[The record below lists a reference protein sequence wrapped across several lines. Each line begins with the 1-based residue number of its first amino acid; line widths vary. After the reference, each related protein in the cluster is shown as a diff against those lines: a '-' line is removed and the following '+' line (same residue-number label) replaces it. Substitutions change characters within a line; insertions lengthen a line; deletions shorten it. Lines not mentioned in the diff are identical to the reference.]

1 MKHRARKHLTV
12 VAAVGALALLGPGVA
27 LASGV
32 GSQPTTGVTA
42 PATGLLAQETTDAAE
57 PPAAEQPATEPAAAE
72 PAATEPAAAEPAAAE
87 PAAEPAAAE
96 QPAAEPAAAEQ
107 PAQEP
112 TDAAGPAAAAPAAPA
127 APAPAPEP
135 DTAAEIHGWGAP
147 LPQSDEFNY
156 TGQPDPSK
164 WVNIDGCW
172 SGHDGNGKRCGANS
186 TVDGEKLIQKG
197 LPNGDTGW
205 LASKLDQQYG
215 RWEARVRSFNDGDS
229 GNEYHPLLIVWPSSD
244 SWPNDGEYDF
254 LENQAPGEDCAN
266 AFIHYPHP
274 NMPVQQEFLEE
285 DDCGAPLSEWHNI
298 AFEWTPDHVRG
309 YIDGKE
315 WYTLKD
321 GAGPGGRA
329 NIQGMPSGKLTIQ
342 FDNFYGGGMREASYE
357 IDWVRMYTLEPQ
369 AIAGDAKAGPGGA
382 STPGATAGPG
392 GASAGDDT
400 TAPSVTTAPDATAP
414 SATAP
419 SATAPSATAPSATAP
434 SATAPSATAPS
445 ATAPSATAPSAT
457 APSDTTP
464 ADTATANDAPAATQ
478 PAAAEPAAAEPAGDS
493 PSGSTPASDTA
504 PAEPP
509 ATGASSTGGRSEAT
523 PAG

>member
-57 PPAAEQPATEPAAAE
+57 PAAAEQPATEPAAAE
-72 PAATEPAAAEPAAAE
+72 PAAAEPAAAEPAAAE
-87 PAAEPAAAE
+87 PAAAEPAAAE
-96 QPAAEPAAAEQ
+96 PAAAEPAAAEQ

-112 TDAAGPAAAAPAAPA
+112 TDAAGSAAAPAAPA
-127 APAPAPEP
+127 APPAPAPEP

-274 NMPVQQEFLEE
+274 NMPVQQEFLAE

-321 GAGPGGRA
+321 GAGPGGRS

-369 AIAGDAKAGPGGA
+369 AIAGDASAGPGGA

-419 SATAPSATAPSATAP
+419 SATAPSATAPAATA
-434 SATAPSATAPS
+434 
-445 ATAPSATAPSAT
+445 
-457 APSDTTP
+457 P

-478 PAAAEPAAAEPAGDS
+478 PAAAEPAGDS

-504 PAEPP
+504 PAEPA
-509 ATGASSTGGRSEAT
+509 ATGTSSTGGRSEAT